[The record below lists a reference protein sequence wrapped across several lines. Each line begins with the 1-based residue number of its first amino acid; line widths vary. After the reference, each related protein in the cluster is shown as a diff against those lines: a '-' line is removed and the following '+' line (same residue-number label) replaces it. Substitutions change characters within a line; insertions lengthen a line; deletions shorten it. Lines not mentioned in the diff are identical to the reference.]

1 MQAHGAIKCHFML
14 CTLYHLSPSLLLSC
28 MLFISSKHSTCSWL
42 KWLSILCSSTTLR
55 TILMSLALF
64 GDLSGF
70 FFFTM
75 SPSTLVISQ
84 VFMFAAST
92 TGYPNMTGPPTVSNA
107 VLSSSVR
114 FDCTVRPASLAST
127 TYTVEWSS
135 GGVVL
140 LSSDLTGS
148 ATVHSLDSS
157 SLNQASRNSILDNGV
172 STVI

>member
-1 MQAHGAIKCHFML
+1 
-14 CTLYHLSPSLLLSC
+14 
-28 MLFISSKHSTCSWL
+28 
-42 KWLSILCSSTTLR
+42 
-55 TILMSLALF
+55 
-64 GDLSGF
+64 
-70 FFFTM
+70 M

-84 VFMFAAST
+84 VFMFPAST

-172 STVI
+172 STVSLFAINSLKGDRSRAGRYVSLKKKFFEWREVKRERMGSNKRRDWRYIRSTERDQILISNKN